1 MTRIYDDFDE
11 FEFDDSFAVRK
22 MLQEMR
28 RDELRRAIRRK
39 RGHTQHRP
47 WEDFDGDEDSDY
59 DDYENYEEYEDY
71 DNDEFDS
78 YS

>member
-28 RDELRRAIRRK
+28 RDELRKAIQRK
-39 RGHTQHRP
+39 RGNTQQHH
-47 WEDFDGDEDSDY
+47 WDDFDDDDEYGASD
-59 DDYENYEEYEDY
+59 DYEDY
-71 DNDEFDS
+71 DDDEFDS

>member
-1 MTRIYDDFDE
+1 MTRTYDDFDE

-28 RDELRRAIRRK
+28 RDELRKAIERK
-39 RGHTQHRP
+39 RGHTQHRH
-47 WEDFDGDEDSDY
+47 WNDVDDNDDDDYDGYEDY
-59 DDYENYEEYEDY
+59 DDYD
-71 DNDEFDS
+71 DDEFDS

>member
-11 FEFDDSFAVRK
+11 FEFDDSLAVRK

-28 RDELRRAIRRK
+28 RDELRKAIQRK
-39 RGHTQHRP
+39 RGHTQYKR
-47 WEDFDGDEDSDY
+47 WDNVDDDEESTETIEEDEDLDY
-59 DDYENYEEYEDY
+59 DD
-71 DNDEFDS
+71 DEFDS